1 MTSLFQANT
10 ANKNTEKKRS
20 RQLSPT
26 SVIHQHRKWVGPEG
40 GDASLVRGIS
50 KVQVQATNVIEPLT
64 TPDLS
69 KKLPKS
75 TKQME
80 KLLLTQKPTLLQD
93 KVPDEEKV
101 QIAEANAQD
110 PDAYPDDFIQN
121 DEENNSV
128 KDQDEIS

>member
-1 MTSLFQANT
+1 M
-10 ANKNTEKKRS
+10 
-20 RQLSPT
+20 
-26 SVIHQHRKWVGPEG
+26 
-40 GDASLVRGIS
+40 
-50 KVQVQATNVIEPLT
+50 
-64 TPDLS
+64 
-69 KKLPKS
+69 
-75 TKQME
+75 
-80 KLLLTQKPTLLQD
+80 QD